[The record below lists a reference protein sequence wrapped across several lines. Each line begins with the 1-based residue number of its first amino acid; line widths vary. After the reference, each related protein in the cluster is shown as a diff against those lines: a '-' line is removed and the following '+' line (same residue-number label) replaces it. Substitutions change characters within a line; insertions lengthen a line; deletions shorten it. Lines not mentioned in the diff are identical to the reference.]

1 MTAETD
7 PTQASE
13 GGVITADE
21 PEDLLHEL
29 SRAMHAAALSQ
40 HQRMVDEVV
49 RLRAAQAEASKVRTG
64 SEVDHLKKASQAD
77 IKEIDTWAKTATELI
92 AAERVRRI
100 DERRERLQGELARQD
115 VIAEREMMAVD
126 VTLEEHQ
133 AALEAF
139 FTRLERETDPASI
152 ASMASNVPPMPSLSD
167 AADLARRHAIAEF
180 APIDEANLDAAPGQ
194 KTDEKT
200 VDEAIEVSTS
210 RLMAVMEPVASRT
223 STADAPLP
231 WPEPRAVAV
240 SAGSGSTSTEANT
253 AAGSRTLLRSVPAT
267 RPLNR
272 LLGWDRKSG
281 DDPDRKD

>member
-49 RLRAAQAEASKVRTG
+49 RLRAAQAEASKVRTS

-152 ASMASNVPPMPSLSD
+152 ASMASSVPQMPSLSD
-167 AADLARRHAIAEF
+167 AADVARGHAIAEF
-180 APIDEANLDAAPGQ
+180 APIDEANLDAAPG
-194 KTDEKT
+194 EKT

-240 SAGSGSTSTEANT
+240 SAGSGSTSSEVD
-253 AAGSRTLLRSVPAT
+253 AAAASRTLLRSVPAT